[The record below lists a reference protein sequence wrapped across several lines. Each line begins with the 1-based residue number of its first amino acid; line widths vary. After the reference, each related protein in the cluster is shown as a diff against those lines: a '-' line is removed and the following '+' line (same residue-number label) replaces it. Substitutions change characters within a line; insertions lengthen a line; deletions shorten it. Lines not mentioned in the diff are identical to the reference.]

1 MHLEYDLFQFC
12 LFQCRWSFFSF
23 LESDCDVRVHF
34 GILSFY
40 YLVFLFFLST
50 CSRDEI
56 IPLIELINHK
66 TMLFIIS
73 CMMYRYTMSRNTG
86 VFSKSTWLRT
96 KWTRWINN
104 MKSPSSVTNYD
115 QISHSADKAPLPLR
129 RRKHSWVRQECL

>member
-12 LFQCRWSFFSF
+12 LEFFLLFRKWLWRQSSLWHFKF
-23 LESDCDVRVHF
+23 L
-34 GILSFY
+34 LSG
-40 YLVFLFFLST
+40 VPFFLST